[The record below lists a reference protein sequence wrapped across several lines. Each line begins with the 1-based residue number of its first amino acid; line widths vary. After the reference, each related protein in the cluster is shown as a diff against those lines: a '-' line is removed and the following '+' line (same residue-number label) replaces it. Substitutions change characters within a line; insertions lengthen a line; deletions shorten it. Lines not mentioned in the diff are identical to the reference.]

1 LNDIEQLAR
10 SGGAALARLS
20 DYISIALIPK
30 QRIGS
35 IFVERI
41 LTCEGDGTSK
51 DRAIV
56 FSKARTP
63 LEAVSMI
70 YRYLEAEGIQI
81 IGPKS
86 IGAIEGG
93 FIFDVFPTARGP
105 IWFKVPMSAT

>member
-1 LNDIEQLAR
+1 MANPHPFATVNHIPLAL
-10 SGGAALARLS
+10 G
-20 DYISIALIPK
+20 
-30 QRIGS
+30 
-35 IFVERI
+35 I
-41 LTCEGDGTSK
+41 LYVSLVQGDL
-51 DRAIV
+51 V
-56 FSKARTP
+56 

-105 IWFKVPMSAT
+105 IWFKDPMSAT